1 METMVLC
8 DDAKPFSR
16 AYAWFRF
23 VKIWSGMRF
32 DDIRGT
38 PNRATKLTP
47 GGNYPQ
53 VQDLRP
59 RQTYLALA
67 FLREQGG
74 MGEPVQLGGGRVED
88 LDLHGGGHVDPRFY
102 VAMAVG

>member
-1 METMVLC
+1 MTLSPSPGHMPGFV
-8 DDAKPFSR
+8 SSRSGR
-16 AYAWFRF
+16 AYVSTILGEHPIELRNSHL
-23 VKIWSGMRF
+23 VGI
-32 DDIRGT
+32 I
-38 PNRATKLTP
+38 
-47 GGNYPQ
+47 PQ

-74 MGEPVQLGGGRVED
+74 MGEPVQLGGDRVED
-88 LDLHGGGHVDPRFY
+88 LDPHGHGGGHVDPRFY